1 MLMDSCRASDYGL
14 DIQES
19 DGSWHF
25 YPVDANGQDIA
36 FSYLISTQRMDN
48 LYVTVTGVLADNT
61 ITVINLEE
69 T

>member
-1 MLMDSCRASDYGL
+1 MLMDSCRASGYGL

-19 DGSWHF
+19 DGSWNF
-25 YPVDANGQDIA
+25 YPFDANGQDIA
-36 FSYLISTQRMDN
+36 FNYLISTQRMDN